1 MGQIASTQAQ
11 LEGHIEDLR
20 RAAGAG
26 GDAGALG
33 QAEAQLGRLG
43 TLARRLEQ
51 AGLGGL
57 AALKAEVLAANFA
70 AQALAQQSRTVAATA
85 QNTEVALHAAQHDAR
100 KAVDDFT
107 RDFYERRIFEKDL
120 RFASEEDERAYR
132 EREEQRRREI
142 EKARAEGT
150 PEGDLRALRLAKEQL
165 LDAGAHGVDQNPAYQ
180 PTLTK
185 LDQSATAL
193 ETAIAGKGHTASAT
207 SLTEVDK
214 ALDGEQ
220 SAYLGQTTVPTG
232 LLAKIRAAGM
242 VLAEK
247 GEGHGLTA
255 QKERS
260 GEARQV

>member
-1 MGQIASTQAQ
+1 MAGQIASTQAQ
-11 LEGHIEDLR
+11 LEGHIEILR

-51 AGLGGL
+51 AGPGGL

-85 QNTEVALHAAQHDAR
+85 QNTEVALHTAQHDAR
-100 KAVDDFT
+100 KAMDDFT

-150 PEGDLRALRLAKEQL
+150 PEGDLRAANLAIAQL
-165 LDAGAHGVDQNPAYQ
+165 EDAGAHGADQNPAYRTNLSGLKDARKQ
-180 PTLTK
+180 L
-185 LDQSATAL
+185 AA
-193 ETAIAGKGHTASAT
+193 AIADHAKATPLPVQKTEQPVAEIGLDPELVASLRATGVTVTDQQGNGHGVNQRHAAT
-207 SLTEVDK
+207 SLR
-214 ALDGEQ
+214 
-220 SAYLGQTTVPTG
+220 STG
-232 LLAKIRAAGM
+232 RAD
-242 VLAEK
+242 L
-247 GEGHGLTA
+247 
-255 QKERS
+255 
-260 GEARQV
+260 

>member
-1 MGQIASTQAQ
+1 MAGQIASTQAQ
-11 LEGHIEDLR
+11 LEVHIEDLR

-51 AGLGGL
+51 AGPGGL

-85 QNTEVALHAAQHDAR
+85 QNTEVALHAARHDAR

-107 RDFYERRIFEKDL
+107 RDFYERKIFEKDL

-165 LDAGAHGVDQNPAYQ
+165 VDAGAHGADQNPQYA
-180 PTLTK
+180 PMLK
-185 LDQSATAL
+185 GIDSATRRLEAATANRDAERRIEASQTAAL
-193 ETAIAGKGHTASAT
+193 DVPPDVLAVFRDSGMTASEP
-207 SLTEVDK
+207 S
-214 ALDGEQ
+214 
-220 SAYLGQTTVPTG
+220 
-232 LLAKIRAAGM
+232 KIA
-242 VLAEK
+242 
-247 GEGHGLTA
+247 HGLTQRDA
-255 QKERS
+255 A
-260 GEARQV
+260 GPMPGGRQA

>member
-1 MGQIASTQAQ
+1 LAGQITSTQAQ

-20 RAAGAG
+20 RAAIAG

-51 AGLGGL
+51 AGPGGL

-107 RDFYERRIFEKDL
+107 RDFYERKIFEKDL

-150 PEGDLRALRLAKEQL
+150 AEGDLRAINLSREQL
-165 LDAGAHGVDQNPAYQ
+165 EDAGAHGADRNPAYHRLHGSLSAKEAALKHALAAQ
-180 PTLTK
+180 PHARAAQEDPL
-185 LDQSATAL
+185 A
-193 ETAIAGKGHTASAT
+193 ASAP
-207 SLTEVDK
+207 V
-214 ALDGEQ
+214 ALPGDLLATVRSTGMQLSEGQGHGVTAARPTGEQ
-220 SAYLGQTTVPTG
+220 RG
-232 LLAKIRAAGM
+232 LA
-242 VLAEK
+242 
-247 GEGHGLTA
+247 
-255 QKERS
+255 
-260 GEARQV
+260 